1 MFLKSQ
7 RILLR
12 SLRRSDA
19 KAVFTAID
27 SSRAELDKFMIWS
40 PETRTVQDSIDFIHR
55 TFSDRRQKRAIGFGI
70 FDADT
75 KAYIGGIG
83 LHDLRKSIQSSEI
96 GYWIR
101 SDRAGQ
107 GLATEASALVLRF
120 AFEGWKAHRVVLRAA
135 TDNAGSI
142 RVAEKLGFRLDGIQ
156 RHELRLSRGWL
167 DYNCYSML
175 EDEYYAQREKICSFI
190 SK

>member
-19 KAVFTAID
+19 KAVFMAID

-40 PETRTVQDSIDFIHR
+40 PVTRTVQDSIDFIHR

-83 LHDLRKSIQSSEI
+83 LHDLRNSIQSAEI

-107 GLATEASALVLRF
+107 GLATEHFEPPTQQDEKVRIASIDANESVTVRLISAGKPLPQSLTVNSAMPSAWLVRTVICACSLPSCASSALR
-120 AFEGWKAHRVVLRAA
+120 
-135 TDNAGSI
+135 S
-142 RVAEKLGFRLDGIQ
+142 RL
-156 RHELRLSRGWL
+156 
-167 DYNCYSML
+167 
-175 EDEYYAQREKICSFI
+175 
-190 SK
+190 